1 MFYTLFVTEDRKAVV
16 TVTEKADKEAEKQ
29 LLESN
34 GYKVKKLQQAE
45 AFGKEETLKVWLEH
59 CDLPMA
65 CILKESNF
73 GYDREEPESDVL
85 L

>member
-16 TVTEKADKEAEKQ
+16 TVTEKADKEAERY

-34 GYKVKKLQQAE
+34 GYKVKKLQRAE
-45 AFGKEETLKVWLEH
+45 TFAREETLKVWLEY
-59 CDLPMA
+59 CDLPIA
-65 CILKESNF
+65 CLLTESSL
-73 GYDREEPESDVL
+73 GCDQAEPEEDVL